1 VTRGRARALE
11 AAGALAQTSQGR
23 LDEAARLHEEAVEL
37 CRTSGRDEQ
46 LVISLFNLGRVSML
60 QGRHVAAAARFEQA
74 LEAAR
79 ELGYREMIAYSL
91 KGIGE
96 VLTARG
102 EAEPAAQ
109 LLGASDRLFTEL
121 GAHVEATEQAT
132 YEDTV
137 EQLKDM
143 LGDDEYD
150 NLHAEG
156 QALSLEQ
163 SVALAS
169 GRRLLL

>member
-1 VTRGRARALE
+1 
-11 AAGALAQTSQGR
+11 
-23 LDEAARLHEEAVEL
+23 
-37 CRTSGRDEQ
+37 
-46 LVISLFNLGRVSML
+46 ML
-60 QGRHVAAAARFEQA
+60 QGRHDAAAERFEQT
-74 LEAAR
+74 LEAAG
-79 ELGYREMIAYSL
+79 ELGNREMIAYSL
-91 KGIGE
+91 KGISE

-109 LLGASDRLFTEL
+109 LL

-143 LGDDEYD
+143 LGDNEYD

-156 QALSLEQ
+156 
-163 SVALAS
+163 
-169 GRRLLL
+169 